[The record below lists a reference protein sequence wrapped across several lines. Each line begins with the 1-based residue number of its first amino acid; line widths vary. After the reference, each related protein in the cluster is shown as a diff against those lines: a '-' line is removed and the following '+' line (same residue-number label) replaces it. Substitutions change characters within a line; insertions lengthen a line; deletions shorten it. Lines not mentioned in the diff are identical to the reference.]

1 MKAVKKPKAAK
12 GLLDSI
18 RNKYEKIK
26 RDTSNVVTTI
36 SRIPEQVQED
46 IISPIQT
53 KVEDIKKTAEAV
65 VYGPSE
71 LSKSVRDIL
80 AKYGD
85 QTITAVKVIRTPVS
99 SVVKEALNVVS
110 LGEFKK
116 KLAKQPYDD
125 IFHLFVLMTLADG
138 NTLSLEKNS
147 IITMRVNPD
156 RKGDSRDATPP
167 AGLTVSQ
174 LMDNTKR
181 KMGKKFIPYSA
192 KSANCQNFIL
202 NVLRANDMAT
212 PELETF
218 VKQDTDVLFEGDGG
232 FLRQFSN
239 TITDLGA
246 KVATIQEGGAI
257 KKPNAWIAFV
267 RSEAERRNISYRES
281 LRSAETKE
289 AYAKSKS

>member
-1 MKAVKKPKAAK
+1 MKAGKKKQAK
-12 GLLDSI
+12 GILDNI
-18 RNKYEKIK
+18 RTKFEKLK
-26 RDTSNVVTTI
+26 KTGQTAVNSAVSAVENLPD
-36 SRIPEQVQED
+36 QVGEVQDKILE
-46 IISPIQT
+46 PILT
-53 KVEDIKKTAEAV
+53 KVEDIKKTAVAV
-65 VYGPSE
+65 VSGPSE

-80 AKYGD
+80 KKYGD

-116 KLAKQPYDD
+116 KLAQQPYDD
-125 IFHLFVLMTLADG
+125 IFHLFILMTLADG

-156 RKGDSRDATPP
+156 RTGDSRDATPP
-167 AGLTVSQ
+167 AGLTVNQ

-181 KMGKKFIPYSA
+181 KMKAKFIPYSA
-192 KSANCQNFIL
+192 KNTNCQHFVL
-202 NVLRANDMAT
+202 NVLRANKMAT

-232 FLRQFSN
+232 FLRNFSN

-246 KVATIQEGGAI
+246 KIATIQEG
-257 KKPNAWIAFV
+257 
-267 RSEAERRNISYRES
+267 
-281 LRSAETKE
+281 
-289 AYAKSKS
+289 